1 MPTEIHAA
9 SGFSFLEG
17 ASDPEDL
24 ITEAQ
29 RLEYEAV
36 ALCDRDSVS
45 GAPRFFKA
53 AKQAG
58 VKALVGAEISL
69 DQPNIKKG
77 VRNAEL
83 DRRLTVLVESRRGYQ
98 NLCRLLT
105 RMNLRAPKGEGRATW
120 QDLDDFSPGLVAL
133 LHDVRDEDPVR
144 GIFGP
149 RNVYVELQR
158 HMRREQER
166 DNQDRIEL
174 ARRYGL
180 PLVAS
185 NGVRYATES
194 RKALYD
200 VFTCLRFKRKLDDA
214 GRLLDSN
221 SERFL
226 KSDKALQHLFRDIP
240 EALVNSRELGRRL
253 DFTLGNLG
261 YEFPKYPLPPGE
273 TPTSYLR
280 QIALRGAADRYRDSP
295 HREKAFRQIEHEL
308 GVIERLHLE
317 GYFLIVWDIVE
328 YARRNGI
335 LCQGRG
341 SAANSAVCYACG
353 ITAVDPV
360 GMELL
365 FERFLSDERG
375 EWPDIDIDLPSG
387 EQREQVIQH
396 VYRR

>member
-17 ASDPEDL
+17 ALRPRGSDHRSP
-24 ITEAQ
+24 AP
-29 RLEYEAV
+29 RV
-36 ALCDRDSVS
+36 RRPSLCGDRDSVS

-53 AKQAG
+53 ARQAG
-58 VKALVGAEISL
+58 VKAVGAEISL
-69 DQPNIKKG
+69 EQPNIKKG

-166 DNQDRIEL
+166 DNQARIEL

-185 NGVRYATES
+185 NAVRYATES

-280 QIALRGAADRYRDSP
+280 QIALRGAAERYRDSP

-335 LCQGRG
+335 LSRHAIGGQLRRLLRLRHHCRRPSRHG
-341 SAANSAVCYACG
+341 AA
-353 ITAVDPV
+353 
-360 GMELL
+360 L
-365 FERFLSDERG
+365 
-375 EWPDIDIDLPSG
+375 
-387 EQREQVIQH
+387 
-396 VYRR
+396 